1 MSPKSD
7 LGVSD
12 PFETK
17 RKVTWMLLTV
27 FSVGAAILAVATG
40 TVPVPFGEVGAILGS
55 KLGLSDSPGGV
66 AEAVVWN
73 IRMPRLVVGI
83 ATGAALGVVGAVLQG
98 VLRNDMADPHLL
110 GIGPGAAIGAAIGAS
125 GGGTRGAIAGG
136 VFAGVLTAFVLRR
149 LARGPTVDRT
159 RIILSGAALSLA
171 LGAWVGFV
179 VFGADRGSVPPLEFW
194 LLGSL
199 SAATWSTASALAVFV
214 VFGVLGMFTAR
225 RTLDVLVL
233 GEREAR
239 FLGVDTHLVTTV
251 LLIVAGATVGATV
264 GAVGVIAFVGLL
276 VPLVVRLGVGPSYR
290 HILPASVVAGAI
302 FIVAADVVARSV
314 LQPVEIPVG
323 LVTAAIGGPV
333 FLWLIGRRSNV

>member
-1 MSPKSD
+1 LSSTTD
-7 LGVSD
+7 LRTVD

-17 RKVTWMLLTV
+17 RGITWAALALL
-27 FSVGAAILAVATG
+27 AACVAVLAVSTG
-40 TVPVPFGEVGAILGS
+40 TVPIPLADVASIVGA
-55 KLGLSDSPGGV
+55 KLGLSESPGGV

-73 IRMPRLVVGI
+73 IRMPRLVVGL
-83 ATGAALGVVGAVLQG
+83 ATGAALGMVGAMLQG

-125 GGGTRGAIAGG
+125 AGGTRWAIAGG
-136 VFAGVLTAFVLRR
+136 VFAGVITAFVLRR
-149 LARGPTVDRT
+149 LAAGPKVDRT

-179 VFGADRGSVPPLEFW
+179 VFGVDRGSVPPLEFW

-199 SAATWSTASALAVFV
+199 SAATWSTAAALSVI
-214 VFGVLGMFTAR
+214 VLLGMAAMFTAR
-225 RTLDVLVL
+225 HTLDVLVL

-239 FLGVDTHLVTTV
+239 FLGVDTHLVTTM

-290 HILPASVVAGAI
+290 HILPASVLGGAI
-302 FIVAADVVARSV
+302 FVVLSDVIARS
-314 LQPVEIPVG
+314 LMQPAEIPVG
-323 LVTAAIGGPV
+323 LVTAAVGGPV

>member
-1 MSPKSD
+1 MI
-7 LGVSD
+7 LGLSA
-12 PFETK
+12 
-17 RKVTWMLLTV
+17 
-27 FSVGAAILAVATG
+27 VGAAMLAVTTG
-40 TVPVPFGEVGAILGS
+40 TVPIPFAEVGSILAS
-55 KLGLSDSPGGV
+55 KIGLTNSSGGME
-66 AEAVVWN
+66 EAVVWN
-73 IRMPRLVVGI
+73 IRMPRLVVGF

-125 GGGTRGAIAGG
+125 AGGTRGAIAGG
-136 VFAGVLTAFVLRR
+136 VIAGVITAFVLRR
-149 LARGPTVDRT
+149 LAAGPTVDRT

-199 SAATWSTASALAVFV
+199 SAATWSTAMTVVVFV
-214 VFGVLGMFTAR
+214 GVAIVGMFTAR

-239 FLGVDTHLVTTV
+239 VLGVDTHLVTTI
-251 LLIVAGATVGATV
+251 LLIVCGATVGATV

-290 HILPASVVAGAI
+290 HILPAAAVAGGV
-302 FIVAADVVARSV
+302 FIVLADVVARSV

-333 FLWLIGRRSNV
+333 FLWLIGRRSDV

>member
-1 MSPKSD
+1 MSSQAD
-7 LGVSD
+7 LRRRD
-12 PFETK
+12 PFEV
-17 RKVTWMLLTV
+17 RRRVTWVALV
-27 FSVGAAILAVATG
+27 VVAIGASGLAIATG
-40 TVPVPFGEVGAILGS
+40 TVPVRLSDVGAILGS

-73 IRMPRLVVGI
+73 IRMPRLVVGF

-125 GGGTRGAIAGG
+125 AGGTRGAIAGG

-149 LARGPTVDRT
+149 LAAGPTVDRT

-199 SAATWSTASALAVFV
+199 SAATWPTASTLAVFV
-214 VFGVLGMFTAR
+214 VVAIAGMFTVR
-225 RTLDVLVL
+225 RTLDVLIL

-251 LLIVAGATVGATV
+251 LLIVSGATVGATV

-276 VPLVVRLGVGPSYR
+276 VPLVVRAGVGPSYR
-290 HILPASVVAGAI
+290 HILPAAVVAGGT
-302 FIVAADVVARSV
+302 FIVLSDVVARSV
-314 LQPVEIPVG
+314 LRPIEIPVG
-323 LVTAAIGGPV
+323 LVTAALGGPV
-333 FLWLIGRRSNV
+333 FLWLIGRRSDV

>member
-1 MSPKSD
+1 LSSQID
-7 LGVSD
+7 LGTSD

-17 RKVTWMLLTV
+17 RRVTWIVLAALA
-27 FSVGAAILAVATG
+27 VGAAVLAVATG
-40 TVPVPFGEVGAILGS
+40 TVPIPLGDVGTILGS
-55 KLGLSDSPGGV
+55 KLGLSEPSGGV
-66 AEAVVWN
+66 TEAVIWN

-83 ATGAALGVVGAVLQG
+83 ATGAALAVVGAVLQG

-125 GGGTRGAIAGG
+125 AGGTRGAIAGG

-149 LARGPTVDRT
+149 LAAGPTVDRT

-199 SAATWSTASALAVFV
+199 SAATWSTATTLSVFV
-214 VFGVLGMFTAR
+214 VVAIAGMFTAR
-225 RTLDVLVL
+225 RMLDVLVL

-251 LLIVAGATVGATV
+251 LLIVGGATVGATV

-276 VPLVVRLGVGPSYR
+276 VPLVVRYGVGPSYR

-302 FIVAADVVARSV
+302 FIVVSDVVARSL

-323 LVTAAIGGPV
+323 LVTAAVGGPV
-333 FLWLIGRRSNV
+333 FLWLIGRRTNV

>member
-1 MSPKSD
+1 
-7 LGVSD
+7 
-12 PFETK
+12 
-17 RKVTWMLLTV
+17 
-27 FSVGAAILAVATG
+27 
-40 TVPVPFGEVGAILGS
+40 
-55 KLGLSDSPGGV
+55 
-66 AEAVVWN
+66 
-73 IRMPRLVVGI
+73 
-83 ATGAALGVVGAVLQG
+83 
-98 VLRNDMADPHLL
+98 MADPHLL

-125 GGGTRGAIAGG
+125 AGGTRGAIAGG

-149 LARGPTVDRT
+149 LAAGPTVDRT

-199 SAATWSTASALAVFV
+199 SAATWSTASTLAVFV
-214 VFGVLGMFTAR
+214 VFGVAGMFTAR

-251 LLIVAGATVGATV
+251 LLIAAGATVGATV

-276 VPLVVRLGVGPSYR
+276 VPLVVRSGVGPSYR

-323 LVTAAIGGPV
+323 LVTAAVGGPV
-333 FLWLIGRRSNV
+333 FLWLIGRRTNV

>member
-1 MSPKSD
+1 MSSQSD

-17 RKVTWMLLTV
+17 RRITWIVLVVLAI
-27 FSVGAAILAVATG
+27 GAAVLALSTG
-40 TVPVPFGEVGAILGS
+40 TVPVPFRDVGTILGA
-55 KLGLSDSPGGV
+55 KLGLSDPPGGV

-125 GGGTRGAIAGG
+125 AGGTRGAIAGG

-149 LARGPTVDRT
+149 LSAGPTVDRT

-199 SAATWSTASALAVFV
+199 SAATWSTASTVAVFV
-214 VFGVLGMFTAR
+214 LFGVIGMFTAR

-276 VPLVVRLGVGPSYR
+276 VPLVVRFGVGPSYR

-323 LVTAAIGGPV
+323 LVTAAVGGPV
-333 FLWLIGRRSNV
+333 FLWLIGRRTNV

>member
-1 MSPKSD
+1 LSSQAD
-7 LGVSD
+7 IRVGD
-12 PFETK
+12 PFAAK
-17 RKVTWMLLTV
+17 RRITWILLIALAL
-27 FSVGAAILAVATG
+27 GAAVLAVATG
-40 TVPVPFGEVGAILGS
+40 TVPVPIGDVGTILAS
-55 KLGLSDSPGGV
+55 KLGLTDSPGGV

-73 IRMPRLVVGI
+73 IRMPRLVVGFT
-83 ATGAALGVVGAVLQG
+83 TGAALGVVGAVLQG

-125 GGGTRGAIAGG
+125 AGGTRGAIAGG

-149 LARGPTVDRT
+149 LAAGPTVDRT

-199 SAATWSTASALAVFV
+199 SAATWSTASTLLVFV
-214 VFGVLGMFTAR
+214 VVAIAGMFTAR

-239 FLGVDTHLVTTV
+239 FLGVDTHLVTTI
-251 LLIVAGATVGATV
+251 LLIVGGATVGATV

-290 HILPASVVAGAI
+290 HILPASVVAGGI
-302 FIVAADVVARSV
+302 FILVSDVAARSV

-333 FLWLIGRRSNV
+333 FLWLIGRSRDV

>member
-1 MSPKSD
+1 MSSQTD
-7 LGVSD
+7 LGISD

-17 RKVTWMLLTV
+17 RRITWVVLVVLAI
-27 FSVGAAILAVATG
+27 GAAVLAVSTG
-40 TVPVPFGEVGAILGS
+40 TVPVPLADVGTIIRS
-55 KLGLSDSPGGV
+55 KLGLADSPGGI

-125 GGGTRGAIAGG
+125 AGGTRGAIAGG

-149 LARGPTVDRT
+149 LAAGPTVDRT

-199 SAATWSTASALAVFV
+199 SAATWSTASTLAVFV
-214 VFGVLGMFTAR
+214 VFGVVGMFTAR
-225 RTLDVLVL
+225 RTLDVFVL

-333 FLWLIGRRSNV
+333 FLWLIGRRTNV